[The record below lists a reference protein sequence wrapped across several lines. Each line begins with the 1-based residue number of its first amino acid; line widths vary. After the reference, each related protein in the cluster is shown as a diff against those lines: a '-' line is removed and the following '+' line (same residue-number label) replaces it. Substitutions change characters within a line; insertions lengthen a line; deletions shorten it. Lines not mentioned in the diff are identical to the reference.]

1 MRAEESEDLLVER
14 WPLVERVI
22 TDLGGEPTTD
32 LSRAKLVVMVRAIS
46 QPCPGAAAGDCY
58 VMRLVFED
66 YDEHAPKIWFC
77 NPADP
82 TQLGQGQQFY
92 PRLEGSGSGVFGH
105 SGFLCMPGDRRCYDA
120 GHHRD
125 EWMKKEYF
133 HPDAVIGSL
142 LSLVKSP
149 NYRGRL

>member
-1 MRAEESEDLLVER
+1 MREEESVDLLVDR

-22 TDLGGEPTTD
+22 TDLGGNPATD
-32 LSRAKLVVMVRAIS
+32 VSRDKLVVMVRAIS
-46 QPCPGAAAGDCY
+46 RPAPDATTGDRY

-77 NPADP
+77 NPDDP
-82 TQLGQGQQFY
+82 TELGQGQQFY
-92 PRLEGSGSGVFGH
+92 PKLEGSGGGVFSH

-120 GHHRD
+120 GNHRD

-133 HPDAVIGSL
+133 HPDAVIGAL